1 MLTNQLS
8 SQTTPLTNSKAF
20 QGVDVVGWGASLPI

>member
-1 MLTNQLS
+1 MLKHQLS
-8 SQTTPLTNSKAF
+8 SQTTPLTNSTAF

>member
-1 MLTNQLS
+1 MLTSQLS

-20 QGVDVVGWGASLPI
+20 QGADFVGWGASPPI

>member
-8 SQTTPLTNSKAF
+8 SETTPLTNSTAF
-20 QGVDVVGWGASLPI
+20 QGVDVVGWGASLLI

>member
-8 SQTTPLTNSKAF
+8 SQTTPLANSTAF
-20 QGVDVVGWGASLPI
+20 QGVDVVGLGASLPI